1 MGKATTAR
9 GSDKRS
15 EREFFSMN
23 RSKQIATSNVH
34 GDSFSPNFFET
45 QSKVGTLQKL
55 IHWVTTFIQ
64 LIMTLFLIVGIALS
78 FVQVPDYMK
87 DILGNSTKGLLAL
100 VNYVSLVIIAVE
112 LIHVLNSQNLES
124 VIEILMLAF
133 VRELVIKEW
142 TMVQLFMGVGCIAG
156 LFAIKK
162 WLLPKKVC
170 APALTVPG
178 APSAAGT
185 SASNGANTAN
195 ARNAS
200 SNVGD

>member
-1 MGKATTAR
+1 MSKAK
-9 GSDKRS
+9 DVV
-15 EREFFSMN
+15 
-23 RSKQIATSNVH
+23 TSQVH

-45 QSKVGTLQKL
+45 QGKVGTLQKL

-64 LIMTLFLIVGIALS
+64 LIMTLFLIIGIALS
-78 FVQVPDYMK
+78 FFHVPDSMK
-87 DILGNSTKGLLAL
+87 AILEDNTKGLLAL

-162 WLLPKKVC
+162 WLIPRKRNEKDASPVFGVE
-170 APALTVPG
+170 TN
-178 APSAAGT
+178 PS
-185 SASNGANTAN
+185 NEE
-195 ARNAS
+195 
-200 SNVGD
+200 

>member
-1 MGKATTAR
+1 MSKA
-9 GSDKRS
+9 
-15 EREFFSMN
+15 
-23 RSKQIATSNVH
+23 KQVVTSRVQ

-45 QSKVGTLQKL
+45 QGKVGTLQKL

-64 LIMTLFLIVGIALS
+64 LIMTLFLIVGIVLS
-78 FVQVPDYMK
+78 FFQVPDSMK
-87 DILGNSTKGLLAL
+87 AILGDNKSGLLAL

-162 WLLPKKVC
+162 WLIPRKCGDKGV
-170 APALTVPG
+170 APVYGVEPPAETM
-178 APSAAGT
+178 
-185 SASNGANTAN
+185 
-195 ARNAS
+195 S
-200 SNVGD
+200 SNKE

>member
-1 MGKATTAR
+1 MSKA
-9 GSDKRS
+9 K
-15 EREFFSMN
+15 
-23 RSKQIATSNVH
+23 KVVTSQVH

-45 QSKVGTLQKL
+45 QGKVGTLQKL
-55 IHWVTTFIQ
+55 IHWVTSFIE
-64 LIMTLFLIVGIALS
+64 LIMTLFLIIGIALS
-78 FVQVPDYMK
+78 FFQVPDAMK
-87 DILGNSTKGLLAL
+87 NILGDNTKGLLAL

-162 WLLPKKVC
+162 WLIPRKC
-170 APALTVPG
+170 SERGG
-178 APSAAGT
+178 APVYDVEPPAET
-185 SASNGANTAN
+185 KP
-195 ARNAS
+195 S
-200 SNVGD
+200 SEE

>member
-1 MGKATTAR
+1 MSNMSKA
-9 GSDKRS
+9 
-15 EREFFSMN
+15 
-23 RSKQIATSNVH
+23 KQVVTSRVQ

-45 QSKVGTLQKL
+45 QGKVGTLQKL

-64 LIMTLFLIVGIALS
+64 LIMTLFLIIGIALS
-78 FVQVPDYMK
+78 FFHVPESMK
-87 DILGNSTKGLLAL
+87 AILENNTKGLLSL

-162 WLLPKKVC
+162 WLIPRKCDGKVA
-170 APALTVPG
+170 APVYGVEPQAETK
-178 APSAAGT
+178 PS
-185 SASNGANTAN
+185 NEE
-195 ARNAS
+195 
-200 SNVGD
+200 

>member
-1 MGKATTAR
+1 MSNMSKA
-9 GSDKRS
+9 
-15 EREFFSMN
+15 
-23 RSKQIATSNVH
+23 KQVVTSRVQ

-45 QSKVGTLQKL
+45 QGKVGTLQKL

-64 LIMTLFLIVGIALS
+64 LIMTLFLIVGIVLS
-78 FVQVPDYMK
+78 FFQVPDSMK
-87 DILGNSTKGLLAL
+87 AILGDNKSGLLAL

-162 WLLPKKVC
+162 WLIPRKCGDKGA
-170 APALTVPG
+170 APVYGVEPPAETM
-178 APSAAGT
+178 PS
-185 SASNGANTAN
+185 NKE
-195 ARNAS
+195 
-200 SNVGD
+200 